1 MKIKSLTLK
10 NTIIDQNTGEEYLD
24 LSAPS
29 FRYDVQ
35 FGVKAIHYVLP
46 DQAGRVDLI
55 SELYYG
61 STEYVDAI
69 CVVNN
74 IFNPFSLNEGT
85 VLVIPNI
92 VNVEDQ
98 VYSRPKTATRP
109 NVVQGQFIDT
119 ERQSQKDQARIER
132 LKSKGSDKKSGVNT
146 PLPPNV
152 LQQGQSAKTTSGG
165 NIQLGTN
172 LPTRQSNNQ

>member
-1 MKIKSLTLK
+1 MNIKSLTLK
-10 NTIIDQNTGEEYLD
+10 NTLTEQNTGEQYFD

-46 DQAGRVDLI
+46 DQAGRIDLI
-55 SELYYG
+55 SEIYYG
-61 STEYVDAI
+61 SGEYIDAI
-69 CVVNN
+69 CVTNN
-74 IFNPFSLNEGT
+74 IFNPFSVNEGD

-92 VNVEDQ
+92 LNNEDQ
-98 VYSRPKTATRP
+98 VYSRPKTASRP
-109 NVVQGQFIDT
+109 NLVQGQFIDT
-119 ERQSQKDQARIER
+119 DRQSQKDQSRIER
-132 LKSKGSDKKSGVNT
+132 LKAKGSDKKSGVNS

-152 LQQGQSAKTTSGG
+152 LQQGQAAKTFKGG

-172 LPTRQSNNQ
+172 LPTRNTNRS

>member
-10 NTIIDQNTGEEYLD
+10 NTIIDQNTGELYFD

-35 FGVKAIHYVLP
+35 FGVKSIHYVLP
-46 DQAGRVDLI
+46 DQAGRIDLI
-55 SELYYG
+55 SEIYYG
-61 STEYVDAI
+61 SGEYVDAI
-69 CVVNN
+69 CIVNN
-74 IFNPFSLNEGT
+74 IFNPFSLNEGD

-92 VNVEDQ
+92 VNVENQ
-98 VYSRPKTATRP
+98 VYSRPKTASRP
-109 NVVQGQFIDT
+109 NPTQGQFIDT
-119 ERQSQKDQARIER
+119 ERLSQKDQARIER
-132 LKSKGSDKKSGVNT
+132 LKAKGSNKKTGVNT

-152 LQQGQSAKTTSGG
+152 LQQGQSAKTFKDG

-172 LPTRQSNNQ
+172 LPTRQ